1 MIYEFVGEIVII
13 CVGIEYMYLLMYVNF
28 FMIYFLYFER
38 GKKRKLLKFIYNC
51 ICNVRVFIILCFMFL
66 LF

>member
-13 CVGIEYMYLLMYVNF
+13 CVGIEYMYLLIYVNF

-38 GKKRKLLKFIYNC
+38 EKKEIIEIYL
-51 ICNVRVFIILCFMFL
+51 ILFIIVFVMLEY
-66 LF
+66 

>member
-38 GKKRKLLKFIYNC
+38 EKKEIIEIYL
-51 ICNVRVFIILCFMFL
+51 ILFIIVFVMLEY
-66 LF
+66 

>member
-38 GKKRKLLKFIYNC
+38 GKKRKLLKFI
-51 ICNVRVFIILCFMFL
+51 
-66 LF
+66 